1 MSQNS
6 ALSVTQSL
14 SNHSES
20 HQLSLDVVL
29 AAMPNGVLMLDT
41 RGVISHANPA
51 ANRLLGVDLPG
62 KLWREVIRTTFA
74 PRDDDGHEV
83 SLVSGRRVRLDISAL
98 SPHPGQLI
106 VITDMSETRALL
118 ARVSQ
123 MQRLSAM
130 GRMVAS
136 LAHQIRTPLAAAM
149 LYAQNLCRD
158 NLPLI
163 QRQKFSSKL
172 SARLHD
178 LEQQVND
185 MLLFAKSGDQLP
197 VERMQ
202 LNDVL
207 YQVAEQVEAIAEQA
221 QMEFSLVCS
230 EQEGVFLGNQNALTS
245 ALQNL
250 IMNAFE
256 ACAAGSR
263 VVLHGYVDEQ
273 QVYLSVSDNGPGIA
287 EDDQAKL
294 FTPFFTRKS
303 QGTGLGLA
311 VVKSVAKAHHGD
323 VMLRS
328 EVGRGSTFT
337 VSIPRIQE
345 TS

>member
-6 ALSVTQSL
+6 ALSVTS
-14 SNHSES
+14 SPTSS
-20 HQLSLDVVL
+20 DSYPLSLDAVL
-29 AAMPNGVLMLDT
+29 AAMPNGVVMLDT
-41 RGVISHANPA
+41 RGIISHANPA
-51 ANRLLGVDLPG
+51 AEKLLDTALPG
-62 KLWREVIRTTFA
+62 KLWREVIQSTFA
-74 PRDDDGHEV
+74 PREDDGHEV

-98 SPHPGQLI
+98 QPYPGQLI

-136 LAHQIRTPLAAAM
+136 LAHQIRTPLSAAM

-158 NLPLI
+158 NLPLP
-163 QRQKFSSKL
+163 QRQKFSGKL

-178 LEQQVND
+178 LEHQVND
-185 MLLFAKSGDQLP
+185 MLLFAKSGEQLP
-197 VERMQ
+197 VEKLQ
-202 LNDVL
+202 QHAILQ
-207 YQVAEQVEAIAEQA
+207 QVADQVEAIAEQA
-221 QMEFSLVCS
+221 RMAFSLVAT
-230 EQEGVFLGNQNALTS
+230 EHDGYFLGNQNALTS

-256 ACAAGSR
+256 ACAEGSR
-263 VVLHGYVDEQ
+263 IVLHGHSDDQ
-273 QVYLSVSDNGPGIA
+273 HIYLNVSDNGPGIA
-287 EDDQAKL
+287 DEDQEKL
-294 FTPFFTRKS
+294 FTPFFTRKP

-311 VVKSVAKAHHGD
+311 VVKSVAKAHQGD
-323 VMLRS
+323 VSLRS

-337 VSIPRIQE
+337 VRIPRIQE
-345 TS
+345 SV